1 MSGEKS
7 STRPDLHAEREL
19 DQGNP
24 LKTSDQASSQRQTR
38 KSLSMGPNYSS
49 ESCPV
54 EAEEH
59 SLRCCRVYRQDSS
72 IELFRAF
79 FSEIERL
86 EAHLTGSAA
95 VRLLCQEV
103 CPVKGGLP
111 ALRKK
116 LGLGCFLGSMP
127 CLQFAACI
135 APTVY

>member
-24 LKTSDQASSQRQTR
+24 LKTSDEAGSQPQTR
-38 KSLSMGPNYSS
+38 KSLCVRPYYSS
-49 ESCPV
+49 ERCPV

-79 FSEIERL
+79 FSAI
-86 EAHLTGSAA
+86 
-95 VRLLCQEV
+95 
-103 CPVKGGLP
+103 KGLKTHFDRPSFIPLSGRR
-111 ALRKK
+111 A
-116 LGLGCFLGSMP
+116 
-127 CLQFAACI
+127 I
-135 APTVY
+135 

>member
-49 ESCPV
+49 ESRPV

-79 FSEIERL
+79 FIEIERP
-86 EAHLTGSAA
+86 EARLTGSSAFRRFDRES
-95 VRLLCQEV
+95 V
-103 CPVKGGLP
+103 P
-111 ALRKK
+111 
-116 LGLGCFLGSMP
+116 
-127 CLQFAACI
+127 
-135 APTVY
+135 